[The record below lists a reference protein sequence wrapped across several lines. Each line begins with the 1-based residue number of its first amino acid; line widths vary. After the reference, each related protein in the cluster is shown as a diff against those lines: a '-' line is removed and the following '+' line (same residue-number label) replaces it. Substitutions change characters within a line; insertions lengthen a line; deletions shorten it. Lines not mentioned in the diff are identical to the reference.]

1 MDENVYLF
9 DYNVRL
15 ELYSIEISGGMYISI
30 IADDDPLA
38 FFLLSISSFIFL
50 GKFAFP
56 YLSPRNVGMGH
67 QNKSCSGS
75 FSMFY
80 RLKSFQQHSDI

>member
-30 IADDDPLA
+30 IADDDSLA
-38 FFLLSISSFIFL
+38 
-50 GKFAFP
+50 
-56 YLSPRNVGMGH
+56 
-67 QNKSCSGS
+67 
-75 FSMFY
+75 
-80 RLKSFQQHSDI
+80 